1 MIDDATL
8 EFVRAGLER
17 YPDARA
23 TVTFFEDTVSKAIM
37 GALQQQP
44 WRTFRPSNSP
54 KGGLAISKGKGDT
67 FLQAWL
73 EGSTR
78 YLGGKVRYVYLG
90 VYWENPV
97 VAAVGIFD
105 ERWKKL
111 PLRPPAMLSPS
122 IRFAPSDQSLG
133 IEIGQEFDPDVDFR
147 NLLDALER
155 ALESD

>member
-1 MIDDATL
+1 MIDPSTL
-8 EFVRAGLER
+8 EFVRSGLER

-23 TVTFFEDTVSKAIM
+23 TVAFFEDTISKAIIS
-37 GALQQQP
+37 ALQQQP
-44 WRTFRPSNSP
+44 WRTFQPNTSP

-78 YLGGKVRYVYLG
+78 YLGGRVRYVYLG

-105 ERWKKL
+105 ERWRKL
-111 PLRPPAMLSPS
+111 PLRPPVGLSPS
-122 IRFAPSDQSLG
+122 IQFAPSDQSLG
-133 IEIGQEFDPDVDFR
+133 IELGQEFQPEVDFR
-147 NLLDALER
+147 NLLDALEG
-155 ALESD
+155 ALEAD